1 MSPYVSPRYVA
12 ERRRR
17 VRGTIAGIAVESLFA
32 LSLLVVGYLVCLLVA
47 GA

>member
-1 MSPYVSPRYVA
+1 MSPYISPRYVA

-17 VRGTIAGIAVESLFA
+17 ACRTMAGIAVESLYA
-32 LSLLVVGYLVCLLVA
+32 LSLLGIGYLVCALVA